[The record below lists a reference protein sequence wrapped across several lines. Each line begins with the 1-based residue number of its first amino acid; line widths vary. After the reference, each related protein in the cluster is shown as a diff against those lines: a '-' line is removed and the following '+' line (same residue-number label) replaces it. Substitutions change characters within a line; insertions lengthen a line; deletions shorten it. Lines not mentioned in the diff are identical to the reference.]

1 MKKITIF
8 LFTFFCMVATST
20 ANSFKGIEN
29 YSFGDIFKNT
39 LDSVPKDLGV
49 LGKLYEV
56 ENNDIN
62 YDKLFVYVNN
72 DGIITGMLKVKQTP
86 DKKVCDLVLK
96 QRADDL
102 MKENGFKNMPFDGGF
117 RLSSDDSPE
126 KNIAMSCDASNVLS
140 VVFMDLTKLNV
151 E

>member
-1 MKKITIF
+1 MKKIIIF
-8 LFTFFCMVATST
+8 LFTFFCLLASSK
-20 ANSFKGIEN
+20 ANPFKGIEG
-29 YSFGDIFKNT
+29 YSFGDIFKN
-39 LDSVPKDLGV
+39 SSGSIPKDLGV

-72 DGIITGMLKVKQTP
+72 DNVITGMLKVKQTP
-86 DKKVCDLVLK
+86 DKKVCNLVLK
-96 QRADDL
+96 QRANAL
-102 MKENGFKNMPFDGGF
+102 AKENRFKSMSFDGGF
-117 RLSSDDSPE
+117 RLSSDDSPQ

-140 VVFMDLTKLNV
+140 VVFMDLTKLNA